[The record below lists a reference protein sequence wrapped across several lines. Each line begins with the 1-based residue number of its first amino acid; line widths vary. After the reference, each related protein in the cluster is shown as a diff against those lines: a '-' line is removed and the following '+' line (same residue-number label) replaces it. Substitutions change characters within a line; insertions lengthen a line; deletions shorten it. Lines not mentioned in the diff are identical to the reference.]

1 MASGIATRDD
11 LADLFT
17 DDLLGMSAGVGNERD
32 EETVREAIGRGI
44 SLGDEA
50 MTQHHGGHR
59 GHDDNRGTPGHKG
72 RDHGP
77 RGTPGGRFRDR
88 DDDRGRYMA
97 HNAGAH
103 TLDDFLAGLGDDHHG
118 DHDHDDHDHDHDHPD
133 EADGD
138 DEIEARPWPSPAE
151 LLADAR
157 ELLAT
162 ADALVL
168 RDGGEAPTAERMA
181 RLDRELRR
189 IVESQRT
196 TPEDDRKR
204 QDLLT
209 RFNQM
214 LQRKFQGVTLQ
225 PFGSFV
231 SVFHTA
237 GSDIDVSLEVAPNSN
252 WYDPREM
259 GPGVVAG
266 AQGGRGGGRNRRQ
279 QQPRGYKSRKVQ
291 LLSKVA
297 SELRYQKF
305 ADVNL
310 IAHARVPLIKFR
322 DPRTGV
328 KCDVCVGNDGVY
340 KSAVL
345 GAMADLDSRYR
356 DLVFL
361 VKMWAKNFD
370 CNDATAGS
378 FNSYSLSLMSLFHLQ
393 TRSPPILPP
402 AMRLTLQT
410 DAAADADLAAENE
423 RAANLEPIRKFP
435 VSKIRQQSDAM
446 RDIAPV
452 ERRARRWRGCG
463 SGNNATLAELLV
475 TFFTH
480 FRAVEPLWRHGLVA
494 SAYAGRWVAGCSW
507 APGRYC
513 LGVEDPFAAGDNV
526 ARAVQRRSLP
536 KVLSAL
542 RDGTLAVGRVVWAD
556 TDDDLDAAL
565 VNLLGPAAGK
575 GFAEPPSTGWP
586 SLGGD
591 FPGLPGTQNAAANAR
606 APPDPLAASSAAAAM
621 SAMSAQRD
629 LLTLLGRG
637 SVQTPM
643 MPPGL
648 MAPGGPPGL
657 NNLESIFG
665 GGGPGLVGAG
675 PGASIAGLQSMPGHQ
690 HAGMLGHQQRMA
702 APPPGFGQAS
712 TQNPFD
718 RVSTPAQLAHQQPPQ
733 PQTQFPPQTQQ
744 FGGAPV
750 GPPGLDGMFRQLSFG
765 SGSAE
770 INQQQQPPPPPN
782 AFDGGPVQMNPPT
795 HGGVNDAAQMQNG
808 VRALRRPQPGDG
820 AYVAAAA
827 PEAPNGTGGGGGGGG
842 RRNRGRG
849 GGGGINGGG
858 GKGGKGK
865 GAAPPPPVSTGP
877 KTLPKPRAVPPK
889 A

>member
-59 GHDDNRGTPGHKG
+59 GHDDNRGTPCHKG

-103 TLDDFLAGLGDDHHG
+103 TLDDFLAGLGDDRHG
-118 DHDHDDHDHDHDHPD
+118 DHDHDDHDHDHPD

-162 ADALVL
+162 ADSFVL
-168 RDGGEAPTAERMA
+168 RDGGEAPTAEQMA

-204 QDLLT
+204 QDLLA
-209 RFNQM
+209 RFNAM

-237 GSDIDVSLEVAPNSN
+237 GSDIDVSLEVSPSSN

-259 GPGVVAG
+259 GPGAAAAV
-266 AQGGRGGGRNRRQ
+266 GGRGGGRNRRQ

-446 RDIAPV
+446 RDVAPV

-463 SGNNATLAELLV
+463 AGNNATLAELLV

-494 SAYAGRWVAGCSW
+494 SPYAGRWVAGCSW

-565 VNLLGPAAGK
+565 VNLLGAAAGK

-591 FPGLPGTQNAAANAR
+591 FPGLPGSQNAANAR
-606 APPDPLAASSAAAAM
+606 APDPLAASSAAAAMSAM

-637 SVQTPM
+637 SAAPM

-648 MAPGGPPGL
+648 VAPGGPPGL

-665 GGGPGLVGAG
+665 GAGPGAVGAG
-675 PGASIAGLQSMPGHQ
+675 PGASTAGLQSMP
-690 HAGMLGHQQRMA
+690 GHQQRMA
-702 APPPGFGQAS
+702 APPPGFGAS
-712 TQNPFD
+712 TVVNPFD
-718 RVSTPAQLAHQQPPQ
+718 RVSIPAQQHQQPRQ
-733 PQTQFPPQTQQ
+733 RPQTQFPPPPQQ
-744 FGGAPV
+744 LGGQPV

-770 INQQQQPPPPPN
+770 INQPPPPLN
-782 AFDGGPVQMNPPT
+782 AFDGGPVQMNPT
-795 HGGVNDAAQMQNG
+795 QHGGVNDAAQMQNG

-820 AYVAAAA
+820 AYVAAAP
-827 PEAPNGTGGGGGGGG
+827 PEASGTAAAAASGG

-849 GGGGINGGG
+849 GNGGVNGGG